1 MAAASPARANLLPD
15 PYLQELLQER
25 SQAKNVPSLR
35 EIQQQQ
41 LLGHDDHLHFEQRT
55 QQELT
60 ESYLPATLMEEDVPP
75 NPDATDATE
84 TKSEF
89 ATKALPVTICYDR
102 HDATGRSLRLYHLPE
117 ALSSDEK
124 RLLETVQS
132 LTHMP
137 KKCLQNACFRKM
149 YAVVLFRTKLDCQDA
164 YRQLLLEKHA
174 LASVA

>member
-1 MAAASPARANLLPD
+1 MAAAPPVRTNLLPD

-25 SQAKNVPSLR
+25 AQTTNVPSLR

-41 LLGHDDHLHFEQRT
+41 MLGHDDHLHFEQRT
-55 QQELT
+55 QEELT
-60 ESYLPATLMEEDVPP
+60 ESYLPATLMEEELPF
-75 NPDATDATE
+75 NPDATDATQTE
-84 TKSEF
+84 NEHAK
-89 ATKALPVTICYDR
+89 KPLPVTIRYDR

-137 KKCLQNACFRKM
+137 KKCLQDACFRKM